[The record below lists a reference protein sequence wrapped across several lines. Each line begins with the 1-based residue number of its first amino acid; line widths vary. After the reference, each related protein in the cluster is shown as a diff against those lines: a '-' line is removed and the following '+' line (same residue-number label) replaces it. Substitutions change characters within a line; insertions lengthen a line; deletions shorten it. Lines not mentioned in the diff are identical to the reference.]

1 VPTPFILS
9 WLETTL
15 SELPDGEID
24 QQTLMGIEQYCL
36 ARNSI
41 ANIPRGVAT
50 PGKCVVVPPCAAYL
64 SATFFTPGVSN
75 MFLLV
80 SFGAIEDI
88 EVVDCVLW
96 SDFADSSGKHVCSG
110 NDGASANGKVTGSES
125 RHA

>member
-1 VPTPFILS
+1 
-9 WLETTL
+9 
-15 SELPDGEID
+15 
-24 QQTLMGIEQYCL
+24 MGIAHYCI

-64 SATFFTPGVSN
+64 SATFLTPGVSN

-80 SFGAIEDI
+80 SFGAKEDSGAVGSI
-88 EVVDCVLW
+88 LW

-110 NDGASANGKVTGSES
+110 NDGASANGEVAGSES
-125 RHA
+125 RHAGVGCSCRMWW